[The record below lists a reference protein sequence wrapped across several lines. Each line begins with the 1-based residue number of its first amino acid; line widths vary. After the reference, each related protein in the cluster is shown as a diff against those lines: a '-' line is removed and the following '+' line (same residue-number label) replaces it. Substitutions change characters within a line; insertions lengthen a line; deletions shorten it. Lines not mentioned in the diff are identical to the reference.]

1 MTTLQEEELQQTL
14 LQIQDPEQE
23 RGMDSLDWAQL
34 GFTLENVIELE
45 PDQDIPL
52 VNEVLEATIQHY
64 PEKLQEMHQFMS
76 PVSAG
81 YLQRRYSEQ
90 LPQTQVMAN
99 S

>member
-45 PDQDIPL
+45 PNQDIPL
-52 VNEVLEATIQHY
+52 VNEVLEAAMQHY
-64 PEKLQEMHQFMS
+64 PEKLQEMHQLME
-76 PVSAG
+76 PVSAA
-81 YLQRRYSEQ
+81 YLQRKYPEQ
-90 LPQTQVMAN
+90 LPQLQIMAN